1 MPSKTTIPEQ
11 PKINP
16 SNNLDASGLD
26 QQEPEISLLDLLIVL
41 AEQKLVIFA
50 ITATFAIFA
59 VLISLLWPSQY
70 TATVTLL
77 PPQQGTSMAASLLSQ
92 LSGLGGAATLAGG
105 GLGLKSPNDMY
116 VAILKSRT
124 LEDKMVQRFGLAEA
138 YRTKYPS
145 DARKGLERRVKIDGT
160 AKDGLIHISVE
171 DRNPSRAEELAN
183 GYVEEFRQVSG
194 GLAITEAGQRRL
206 FFEQQLEHAKDELA
220 KAENAM
226 IQTQQKTGLIQLP
239 AQEGALIQAAV
250 SLRAQIT
257 AKEVEIQSLG
267 TFATNENA
275 QLVQA
280 EQELDSLRAQ
290 LAKLGGSESVAD
302 GEMLLPKGKV
312 PEAGLEYLRR
322 ERDVKYHETLFEIL
336 ARQFEMAKLDE
347 AKQGAL
353 IQVLDAAVPPD
364 RRSSPKRTLIVI
376 FATAAGFLLS
386 LIVAALLGGFRR
398 LDPNSETHS
407 KLSLLRNRILSIS

>member
-1 MPSKTTIPEQ
+1 
-11 PKINP
+11 
-16 SNNLDASGLD
+16 
-26 QQEPEISLLDLLIVL
+26 
-41 AEQKLVIFA
+41 
-50 ITATFAIFA
+50 
-59 VLISLLWPSQY
+59 
-70 TATVTLL
+70 
-77 PPQQGTSMAASLLSQ
+77 
-92 LSGLGGAATLAGG
+92 
-105 GLGLKSPNDMY
+105 MY